1 MTAERKEEPHEGDGH
16 SGGGGG
22 GTSISS
28 SSSSTSPLPPSSP
41 SPSPED
47 MLYCHCRHPIL
58 CKHCGQPHISREHTK
73 KSIDHLIGGTKHD
86 HDDTNTTTDNNKN
99 KNTSR
104 HRRPPLHNVFGNGPL
119 LVSDIPKSARH
130 SPTTQTN
137 NSNNDANDDDDDDD
151 QNQHGVVVGIDEAGR
166 GSVLGPMV
174 YGLAYWSSDP
184 SIINAKIPKDF
195 NDSKQLKDGQRSK
208 LWNQIVKSDDIGFV
222 VRPILPSEISRNML
236 RNSTDVYNLN
246 EMSHDA
252 AMVMI
257 RKIVNCGIN
266 VEKAYIDTVGH
277 AGYYK
282 QKLEREFPTIEF
294 VVESKADAKYA
305 PCSAASVV
313 AKVMRY
319 VLSRLSFIVVFS
331 LSLLGKQERETRRSN
346 DVVETGGKKAE
357 VNSPNSTTNR

>member
-1 MTAERKEEPHEGDGH
+1 MTSERKEEPHDD
-16 SGGGGG
+16 GG
-22 GTSISS
+22 GTSR
-28 SSSSTSPLPPSSP
+28 SSSSTSP

-47 MLYCHCRHPIL
+47 MLYCLCRHPIL
-58 CKHCGQPHISREHTK
+58 CKDCGQPHTSREHTK
-73 KSIDHLIGGTKHD
+73 KSIDHLVGGTKHD
-86 HDDTNTTTDNNKN
+86 HTNDDDGSGFNDSDDHTAATTTTTTDNSDNSNKS
-99 KNTSR
+99 TIR

-119 LVSDIPKSARH
+119 LVSDIPKSAKP
-130 SPTTQTN
+130 SPTTQN
-137 NSNNDANDDDDDDD
+137 NDDDDDDD
-151 QNQHGVVVGIDEAGR
+151 DEDQHPHGVVIGIDEAGR

-184 SIINAKIPKDF
+184 SIVKSKIPKDF
-195 NDSKQLKDGQRSK
+195 NDSKQLNDKQRLK
-208 LWNQIVKSDDIGFV
+208 LFNKIVESNDIGFV

-236 RNSTDVYNLN
+236 RKSNDVYNLN

-257 RKIVNCGIN
+257 RKIVNCGIK
-266 VEKAYIDTVGH
+266 VEKAFIDTVGH
-277 AGYYK
+277 AGYYR

-319 VLSRLSFIVVFS
+319 VNHVDCFMGVLMYLFCIDLVLFCV
-331 LSLLGKQERETRRSN
+331 
-346 DVVETGGKKAE
+346 
-357 VNSPNSTTNR
+357 